1 MIEVFKVFYPTH
13 YNFAA
18 ITILLILLLI
28 YLLSKKNF
36 KWSIISLV
44 LLVAFNVA
52 IYKRTADR
60 TWTITIEPEKS
71 SDPYY
76 TPQAKKMTFSV
87 KKDWTITDEKGEVHH
102 WCWVEEYWQQFASI
116 DLVAKLWGENSS
128 KKMVKS
134 TEGRASD
141 SAE

>member
-18 ITILLILLLI
+18 VTILLVLLLI

-36 KWSIISLV
+36 KWSIITLV
-44 LLVAFNVA
+44 LLLAFNIA
-52 IYKRTADR
+52 IYKRTDGR
-60 TWTITIEPEKS
+60 TWTITVEPEKS

-76 TPQAKKMTFSV
+76 TPQVKKMTFSV

-102 WCWVEEYWQQFASI
+102 WCWVEDYWQKFASK
-116 DLVAKLWGENSS
+116 DLVATLWGENSS
-128 KKMVKS
+128 KKMVQS
-134 TEGRASD
+134 SEGRVD
-141 SAE
+141 NVGD

>member
-18 ITILLILLLI
+18 VSILLILLLI

-36 KWSIISLV
+36 KWSLISLA
-44 LLVAFNVA
+44 LLLAFNIA

-60 TWTITIEPEKS
+60 SWTITFEPEKS

-76 TPQAKKMTFSV
+76 IPEVKKMTFSV
-87 KKDWTITDEKGEVHH
+87 EKNWTITDEKGEVHH

-116 DLVAKLWGENSS
+116 DVIAKLWGENSK

-134 TEGRASD
+134 SEDRASNID
-141 SAE
+141 E

>member
-18 ITILLILLLI
+18 ISILLLLLLI
-28 YLLSKKNF
+28 YLLTKKNF

-52 IYKRTADR
+52 IYKRTVGR
-60 TWTITIEPEKS
+60 TWTITIEPEAS
-71 SDPYY
+71 SDHYY
-76 TPQAKKMTFSV
+76 TPQAQKMTFSV
-87 KKDWTITDEKGEVHH
+87 HKDWTITDEKGVVHH
-102 WCWVEEYWQQFASI
+102 WCWVEEYWQKFASV

-128 KKMVKS
+128 KKMVNS
-134 TEGRASD
+134 SEGRTNGD
-141 SAE
+141 NP

>member
-18 ITILLILLLI
+18 VTILLVLLLI

-36 KWSIISLV
+36 KWSIITLV
-44 LLVAFNVA
+44 LLLAFNIA
-52 IYKRTADR
+52 IYKRTEGR
-60 TWTITIEPEKS
+60 TWTITVEPEKS

-76 TPQAKKMTFSV
+76 TPQVKKMTFSV

-102 WCWVEEYWQQFASI
+102 WCWVEDYWQKFASM
-116 DLVAKLWGENSS
+116 DLVATLWGENSS
-128 KKMVKS
+128 KKMVQS
-134 TEGRASD
+134 SEGRVD
-141 SAE
+141 NVGD